1 MKQEMT
7 VSTLQDPSTVNSE
20 KGENP
25 HKLRRLL
32 SWGVKGS
39 LALFDQGVFSG
50 CNFALSIL
58 LARWLPAD
66 QYGAYAVAF
75 SAYLLLLMLYQ
86 SLLLEPMAVY
96 GSADYRDCLGNYMKS
111 VLRLHFAIAAL
122 ILIVLAAFAGMAIR
136 VAPAGGLPGA
146 FFALSI
152 AGPLLL
158 MLGLARR
165 AFYLEF
171 LPAPAAFG
179 SLLYCVL
186 TLGALVPAYKYHLL
200 SPFSGLL
207 LMGLGAF
214 VPCLIL
220 FGRLKPLLS
229 AGLRAP
235 GLREVWR
242 RHWQYGRWA
251 LGGYAMMW
259 IPANIFYPLLGS
271 FHGIAQAGELKA
283 LANLASPVL
292 QTYAAISALLLPY
305 AARALKEKS
314 YRGAG
319 GLAARITLCSITAA
333 SAYWGV
339 LLAFQKPVFH
349 LLYGGRYMEVAY
361 LLPVVAFGSVSCSA
375 FFGSGTVLR
384 AMESPSL
391 VFVAVC
397 ISSCISLAIGVPAT
411 WVFGLKGAAWSMA
424 VAEILNFVIV
434 IILMRRML
442 RQTRSARGE
451 RSFAPLPAATDSAA

>member
-1 MKQEMT
+1 MRK
-7 VSTLQDPSTVNSE
+7 PY
-20 KGENP
+20 
-25 HKLRRLL
+25 KLRQFVN
-32 SWGVKGS
+32 WGVKGG
-39 LALFDQGVFSG
+39 LALIDQGVFSG
-50 CNFALSIL
+50 CNFVLSIL

-96 GSADYRDCLGNYMKS
+96 GSADYSDCLGNYMKS
-111 VLRLHFAIAAL
+111 VVRLHLVTAASILVILAGFAVVAT
-122 ILIVLAAFAGMAIR
+122 R

-146 FFALSI
+146 FLALSI

-179 SLLYCVL
+179 SVLYCAL
-186 TLGALVPAYKYHLL
+186 TLGALFLAYRYHLL

-207 LMGLGAF
+207 LMGVGALIPCILLF
-214 VPCLIL
+214 V
-220 FGRLKPLLS
+220 RLRPLLS
-229 AGLRAP
+229 SGLRAP
-235 GLREVWR
+235 SLGEIWQ
-242 RHWQYGRWA
+242 RHWRYGRWA

-259 IPANIFYPLLGS
+259 VPANIFYPLVGS
-271 FHGIAQAGELKA
+271 FRGIAQAGELKA

-305 AARALKEKS
+305 AARALKEKGS
-314 YRGAG
+314 AGAG
-319 GLAARITLCSITAA
+319 GLAARITLCSVAGAA
-333 SAYWGV
+333 VYWSIALV
-339 LLAFQKPVFH
+339 FHESVFH
-349 LLYGGRYMEVAY
+349 LLYGGKYMEVAY

-384 AMESPSL
+384 ALESPSL
-391 VFVAVC
+391 VFAAVS
-397 ISSCISLAIGVPAT
+397 ISSCISLAIGFPAT
-411 WVFGLKGAAWSMA
+411 WLFGLQGAVWSMA
-424 VAEILNFVIV
+424 LAEALNFVIV

-442 RQTRSARGE
+442 RRQASETEGRFMELSAAR
-451 RSFAPLPAATDSAA
+451 DSAA